1 MRVGVIGAGPS
12 GLTTIKQLLDE
23 GHEVVCFERNAQI
36 GGIWYRHDQDADD
49 MKVFDEMMLTISLK
63 LMSFSDFMVED
74 RVFVSR
80 REYLMYL
87 EAYADRFG
95 LRRCIQFDTAV
106 EEIRRVGDH
115 WQVTVTANG
124 QTTQHTF
131 EALAVCSGPFRTPK
145 TKIPFL
151 DKFKGEILHSSRY
164 RNNRRFRDKRVLVL
178 GLAESGADIVRQIS
192 DVSKECTLSI
202 RSHTFLLPRLFSG
215 RYSTDTYTLRA
226 HHYEM
231 WVRCTEI
238 PFLMKSFFEDETMS
252 RTDFLRAL
260 NQHGMQSALSK
271 VASTVDLHALATN
284 LPVLGP
290 PEAIAKALSE
300 AALSTGHGTGNA
312 KLRTQDGVPLNNM
325 GQPLYPLKL
334 DLFAEATPEVIEYI
348 NEWNRKSH
356 NGTGSWAPKIIL
368 CKNVTFVPNIL
379 NGKIQVNDSGIAD
392 IEGNTVYFKDHTI
405 KEYDCI
411 VLCTGFEHDFS
422 LLRDVEIPDNNV
434 RNLFKHSIHPDYD
447 GTLALMGFVRP
458 FSGGIPICAEMQARY
473 FALLCSKKRTL
484 PANVRDL
491 IQEDKDWEE
500 KWTELSPRHFEAI
513 PSQIFF
519 LDSIA
524 KEIGCLPTCQELVRD
539 PELLLKMWFHTFNQS
554 CYRLT
559 GPHSMREEA
568 IRSIMKE
575 DLPGEKLVSM
585 FLFMASSLLPA
596 HAHPKDQELLRT
608 PDGGCAPF

>member
-1 MRVGVIGAGPS
+1 MRIGVIGAGPS
-12 GLTTIKQLLDE
+12 GLTTIKQLRDE
-23 GHEVVCFERNAQI
+23 GHEVVCFEKNAQI
-36 GGIWYRHDQDADD
+36 GGIWYRHEQDADD

-74 RVFVSR
+74 RVFASR
-80 REYLMYL
+80 QDYLKYL
-87 EAYADRFG
+87 EAYADKFG
-95 LRRCIQFDTAV
+95 LRQFIRFNSAV
-106 EEIRRVGDH
+106 DEIRRVGESWH
-115 WQVTVTANG
+115 VTVTSDG
-124 QTTQHTF
+124 RQSEHRF

-145 TKIPFL
+145 TKIPL
-151 DKFKGEILHSSRY
+151 LEKFSGEVIHSSRY
-164 RNNRRFRDKRVLVL
+164 RNNRRFRGKRVLVI
-178 GLAESGADIVRQIS
+178 GLAESGADLVRQIS
-192 DVSKECTLSI
+192 DVSADCTLSI
-202 RSHTFLLPRLFSG
+202 RSRSFLVPRLFSG
-215 RYSTDTYTLRA
+215 RYSTDSYTVRA

-231 WVRCTEI
+231 WVRCTDI
-238 PFLMKSFFEDETMS
+238 PFRMRSIFEDQTMS
-252 RTDFLRAL
+252 RANFMQAL
-260 NQHGMQSALSK
+260 NHHGMQAVLSK
-271 VASTVDLHALATN
+271 IAGAVNLPALGAN

-290 PEAIAKALSE
+290 AEAIVKALAE
-300 AALSTGHGTGNA
+300 AALAAPHATGHA
-312 KLRTQDGVPLNNM
+312 KPRIQDGEPRNNL

-334 DLFAEATPEVIEYI
+334 DMFAEATPEVIEYI
-348 NEWNRKSH
+348 NQWNRKSH
-356 NGTGSWAPKIIL
+356 HGQGCWSPKIIL

-379 NGKIQVNDSGIAD
+379 SGKIQVNDSGIAD
-392 IEGNTVYFKDHTI
+392 IAGNTVYFKDHSI
-405 KEYDCI
+405 KEYDSI

-422 LLRDVEIPDNNV
+422 LLRGVEIPDNNV
-434 RNLFKHSIHPDYD
+434 RNLYKHSIHPDYG

-484 PANVRDL
+484 PDNVREQ
-491 IQEDKDWEE
+491 IRMEKEWEE

-524 KEIGCLPTCQELVRD
+524 KEIGCLPTCEELVGD

-568 IRSIMKE
+568 VQSIMKE
-575 DLPGEKLVSM
+575 DLPGEKLISM
-585 FLFMASSLLPA
+585 FLFMASSTLPPQ
-596 HAHPKDQELLRT
+596 AHPKDMDLLRT